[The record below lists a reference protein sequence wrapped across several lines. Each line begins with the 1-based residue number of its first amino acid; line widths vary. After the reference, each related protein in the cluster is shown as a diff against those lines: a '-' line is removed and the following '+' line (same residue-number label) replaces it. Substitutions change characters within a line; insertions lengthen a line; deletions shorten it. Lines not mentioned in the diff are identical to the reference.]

1 MPYVSC
7 PSCEQV
13 TFARPSRRG
22 AELCAR
28 CGDLLPPTRRVVP
41 LTRYR
46 VAEGPWSKPPH
57 SDHERAPAREVPP
70 IAA

>member
-13 TFARPSRRG
+13 TYARPSRRG

-41 LTRYR
+41 LTRHR
-46 VAEGPWSKPPH
+46 AAESPASSRRRPDH
-57 SDHERAPAREVPP
+57 AQASDVPP